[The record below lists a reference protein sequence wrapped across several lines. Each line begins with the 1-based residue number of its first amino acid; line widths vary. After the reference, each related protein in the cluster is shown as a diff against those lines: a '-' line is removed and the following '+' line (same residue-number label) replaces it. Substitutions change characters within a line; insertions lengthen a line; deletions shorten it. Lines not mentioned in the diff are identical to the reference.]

1 MWEFLKHLF
10 SNKKIEVDQIKEN
23 INISDSLNQPRISP
37 VKAHAYVQQ
46 LESPIAFEDQD
57 NFEYGFSHRGLTEF
71 EISMLRLKSYD
82 GFLRQIMLEK
92 LASCFDAEFFPHLL
106 YRLSDY
112 VPSNRQLAVKHIIQ
126 WSKRPEFL
134 ELCLNNFLDIA
145 ALRYRDRTDQGC
157 LALLLKEVA
166 NHTMYLSKTL
176 TSRQGKLPRVLLNFI
191 IEYQWINESELLEM
205 CRLAKDQTV
214 RKHWLNFI
222 IQHHSEK
229 ELVDEL
235 KRSIYKDVQ
244 YRLFDYLYQH
254 NGLNTGDFI
263 YFWQSKFASIMDY
276 AYFALRQE
284 KFNFDQYFQEYP
296 INQLTSFEA
305 KIRAKQ
311 WILLKGDHSIFFNI
325 LKQIDSPKTTNAII
339 FLALRQQYITIEKCL
354 DYYHDTQQKLDF
366 FHISKL
372 KQATQEQITLSELV
386 GYLSLVSSPITIKQR
401 LSLTDGYGVWEQLYW
416 FVISSKFIQT
426 DNDKIVFDLH
436 IAQQLH
442 YLGYATYGEQWTF
455 TQKVE
460 MQTLLPAF
468 IQNYPNIFEKDT
480 VKHLLKSYLK

>member
-1 MWEFLKHLF
+1 
-10 SNKKIEVDQIKEN
+10 
-23 INISDSLNQPRISP
+23 
-37 VKAHAYVQQ
+37 
-46 LESPIAFEDQD
+46 
-57 NFEYGFSHRGLTEF
+57 
-71 EISMLRLKSYD
+71 
-82 GFLRQIMLEK
+82 
-92 LASCFDAEFFPHLL
+92 
-106 YRLSDY
+106 
-112 VPSNRQLAVKHIIQ
+112 
-126 WSKRPEFL
+126 
-134 ELCLNNFLDIA
+134 
-145 ALRYRDRTDQGC
+145 
-157 LALLLKEVA
+157 
-166 NHTMYLSKTL
+166 
-176 TSRQGKLPRVLLNFI
+176 
-191 IEYQWINESELLEM
+191 
-205 CRLAKDQTV
+205 
-214 RKHWLNFI
+214 
-222 IQHHSEK
+222 
-229 ELVDEL
+229 
-235 KRSIYKDVQ
+235 
-244 YRLFDYLYQH
+244 
-254 NGLNTGDFI
+254 
-263 YFWQSKFASIMDY
+263 MDY
-276 AYFALRQE
+276 AYFALRQK

-296 INQLTSFEA
+296 INQLTPFEA

-442 YLGYATYGEQWTF
+442 YLSYATYGEQWTF